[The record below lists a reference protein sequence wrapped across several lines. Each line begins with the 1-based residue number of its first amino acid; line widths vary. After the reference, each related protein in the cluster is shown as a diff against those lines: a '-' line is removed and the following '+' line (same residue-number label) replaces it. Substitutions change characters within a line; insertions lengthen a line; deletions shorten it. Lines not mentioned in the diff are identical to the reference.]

1 MKAGHRWSHACG
13 NRWSHIPGH
22 RWSHIPGK
30 KKKERLK
37 PKNSSKMTDQLRNIN
52 THSPLEAKSI
62 LNKLHKDSAHATG
75 RKSAASHAVTLT

>member
-1 MKAGHRWSHACG
+1 
-13 NRWSHIPGH
+13 
-22 RWSHIPGK
+22 
-30 KKKERLK
+30 
-37 PKNSSKMTDQLRNIN
+37 MTDQLRNIN